1 METAVRG
8 IYENGTVT
16 LMAAPP
22 VQSRTEVIVTF
33 PDEAPKRLK
42 KRHAGVLSGISQ
54 MSDDF
59 NAPLDELK
67 DYM

>member
-1 METAVRG
+1 METTVKG
-8 IYENGTVT
+8 IYEHGKVT
-16 LMAAPP
+16 LTGVPP

-33 PDEAPKRLK
+33 PERATKQLK
-42 KRHAGVLSGISQ
+42 KRRSGVLSGISQ

-59 NAPLDELK
+59 NDPLDELK